1 MCNIIVP
8 FLRALYTSLKYLLIN
23 KQFQIVF
30 RFSSS
35 VECLM
40 TGAYLR
46 YPLTHTVNNLLQKLN
61 YVIFLNILL
70 LNKTINIIHIMCE
83 NFGTIPWVLCKI
95 QLI

>member
-61 YVIFLNILL
+61 YVIFFKYSVVKQN
-70 LNKTINIIHIMCE
+70 NQYYSHH
-83 NFGTIPWVLCKI
+83 V
-95 QLI
+95 